1 MNFRVRY
8 TIFISILLPVLPRY
22 IQCTIPSPQT
32 PPPPHVAY
40 HIIKGNH
47 KILLR
52 TEGMGSER
60 QNSTFSEQPHVAN
73 QINILKGITNAAL
86 GPGDGVNRSKVNF
99 FRTQNMVMLPIRL
112 KGIIKNL
119 LQSPP
124 PPDPSK
130 SLPPPTLGTGS
141 KANFFRTWSCCISD

>member
-1 MNFRVRY
+1 MY
-8 TIFISILLPVLPRY
+8 HPKPAD
-22 IQCTIPSPQT
+22 SPP

-40 HIIKGNH
+40 HIIKVNH

-60 QNSTFSEQPHVAN
+60 QNSTFSEQPHVAY
-73 QINILKGITNAAL
+73 QINKLKGITNAAL
-86 GPGDGVNRSKVNF
+86 DLGDGVNRSKVNF
-99 FRTQNMVMLPIRL
+99 FRIQNMVMLHIRL

-124 PPDPSK
+124 PPDAGVGVKIPS
-130 SLPPPTLGTGS
+130 PPPDPGDGVKSQLFQNMVMLHTRLKGIYQ
-141 KANFFRTWSCCISD
+141 CIQ